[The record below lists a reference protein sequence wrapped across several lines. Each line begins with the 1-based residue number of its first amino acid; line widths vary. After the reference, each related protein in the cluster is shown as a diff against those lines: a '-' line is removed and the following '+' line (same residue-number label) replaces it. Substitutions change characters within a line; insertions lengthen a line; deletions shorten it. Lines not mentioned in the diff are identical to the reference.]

1 MWISFYSV
9 TLLWSTFSDT
19 RFINGSVTGFKIK
32 PTTKNPMPNNVN
44 IINFVIKISGTIPPT
59 VSRNESMAYVNGK
72 YGEMF
77 WKIVVSFELGMYP
90 TTCNL

>member
-1 MWISFYSV
+1 MDFILFCNV
-9 TLLWSTFSDT
+9 TLVNFSDT

-77 WKIVVSFELGMYP
+77 WKNCGVV
-90 TTCNL
+90 

>member
-1 MWISFYSV
+1 MD
-9 TLLWSTFSDT
+9 LLQVLKLNLQ
-19 RFINGSVTGFKIK
+19 R
-32 PTTKNPMPNNVN
+32 KNPMPNNVN

-77 WKIVVSFELGMYP
+77 WKNCGVV
-90 TTCNL
+90 

>member
-1 MWISFYSV
+1 MCGFHFYSV

-59 VSRNESMAYVNGK
+59 VSRNESIAYVMVSMAKCFG
-72 YGEMF
+72 
-77 WKIVVSFELGMYP
+77 KIVA
-90 TTCNL
+90 

>member
-1 MWISFYSV
+1 
-9 TLLWSTFSDT
+9 
-19 RFINGSVTGFKIK
+19 
-32 PTTKNPMPNNVN
+32 MPNNVN

-77 WKIVVSFELGMYP
+77 WKNCGVV
-90 TTCNL
+90 

>member
-1 MWISFYSV
+1 
-9 TLLWSTFSDT
+9 
-19 RFINGSVTGFKIK
+19 
-32 PTTKNPMPNNVN
+32 MPNNVN

-90 TTCNL
+90 HHPQFVIQAIRLQWLYLLQV

>member
-1 MWISFYSV
+1 MIEPSVWISFYSV

-77 WKIVVSFELGMYP
+77 WKNCGVV
-90 TTCNL
+90 